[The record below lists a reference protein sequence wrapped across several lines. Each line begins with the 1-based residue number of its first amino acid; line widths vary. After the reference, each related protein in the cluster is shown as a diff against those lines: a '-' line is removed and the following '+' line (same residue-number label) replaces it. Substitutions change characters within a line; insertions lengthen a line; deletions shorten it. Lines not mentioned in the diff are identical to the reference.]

1 MKAKVAERIVYE
13 NRTLKYRGPLL
24 VLYMYIDF
32 FLEACI
38 CTYPGFG
45 DDDND
50 DDGCAMKR

>member
-1 MKAKVAERIVYE
+1 MKAKAAERIVYE

-24 VLYMYIDF
+24 VLYIDNF
-32 FLEACI
+32 WEACI

>member
-1 MKAKVAERIVYE
+1 MKAKAAERIVYE

-24 VLYMYIDF
+24 VLYID

>member
-1 MKAKVAERIVYE
+1 MKAKAAERIVYE
-13 NRTLKYRGPLL
+13 NKTLKYRGPLL
-24 VLYMYIDF
+24 VLYMYTDF